1 MSVSPAEKRRFF
13 DELAPRWDGMK
24 PAKACAPG
32 VERGLA
38 LLSPL
43 DDRTVVDL
51 GCGTGLLEGHLLAR
65 IGLGRVVAVDFSPAM
80 LALARARHG
89 DDRVEWLC
97 RDVLDTGLADES
109 VDAVLCFNAFPH
121 FPDPAAVA
129 REAERWL
136 RPGGP
141 FLVWHDIGRERLAA
155 IHGDGPP
162 PIRRDLLPP
171 AERLAALFAD
181 AGLVVER
188 AEEDELSFTLLA
200 RRPGRA

>member
-1 MSVSPAEKRRFF
+1 MSVSPDEKRRFF

-24 PAKACAPG
+24 PAEACAPG
-32 VERGLA
+32 VERGLV

-51 GCGTGLLEGHLLAR
+51 GCGTGLLEGHLLPR
-65 IGLGRVVAVDFSPAM
+65 IGSGRVVAVDFSPAM

-97 RDVLDTGLADES
+97 RDVLDTGLADAS

-136 RPGGP
+136 RPRGP
-141 FLVWHDIGRERLAA
+141 VLVWHDIGRERLAA

-162 PIRRDLLPP
+162 PIRQDLLPP
-171 AERLAALFAD
+171 VNRLAALFAD

-188 AEEDELSFTLLA
+188 AEEDESSFTLLA
-200 RRPGRA
+200 RRAGGA